1 MTALAHEAMPVMRPM
16 TTGLYTDLPPA
27 ERYIHRTRDGALIDM
42 LRRHGVE
49 TLPGRRIVELGCGDG
64 SLLRTLVYFGAQP
77 ELLDAVD
84 VDPKRVARAHTSLP
98 DISISIADM
107 ACLPYEDDSFDLAFA
122 FTSFSSVVDLRAR
135 RRGAVEAMR
144 VLRRGGLLV
153 VYDFQTNPTNSH
165 VRPLPER
172 EVRHMFESYPLDI
185 QRVTLAPPLV
195 RLLRGRRTLCRR
207 LERLPFLRTHLLA
220 AVRKDI

>member
-1 MTALAHEAMPVMRPM
+1 
-16 TTGLYTDLPPA
+16 
-27 ERYIHRTRDGALIDM
+27 
-42 LRRHGVE
+42 
-49 TLPGRRIVELGCGDG
+49 
-64 SLLRTLVYFGAQP
+64 
-77 ELLDAVD
+77 
-84 VDPKRVARAHTSLP
+84 
-98 DISISIADM
+98 
-107 ACLPYEDDSFDLAFA
+107 
-122 FTSFSSVVDLRAR
+122 
-135 RRGAVEAMR
+135 

-153 VYDFQTNPTNSH
+153 VYDFQSNPTNSR

-172 EVRHMFESYPLDI
+172 ELRRMFESYPLDI